1 MFTSFKEIFHSA
13 THWLQ
18 ACGIFKRILEPYMN
32 KLKVEPLPKKS
43 KLEGLTPEQLTM
55 LWLIWSIGITVAV
68 LAFLVELMA
77 GVKKKHK
84 ARRTLKAGH
93 DGKSGKKGDPLQKSL
108 TLIEVK

>member
-1 MFTSFKEIFHSA
+1 
-13 THWLQ
+13 
-18 ACGIFKRILEPYMN
+18 MN